1 MGDVSNNFIDNG
13 LDDMTLHLMS
23 NKKALSSYLRKN
35 DTKKYEKIKYEEEI
49 KNIHRKE
56 IIKITYDLLDNNTNL
71 YGSDI
76 INSFNDYIKNIVKKV
91 ELSKIT
97 DSKDDEEDNNIF
109 VNMDDNKKIIP
120 NVFGFEFKR
129 R

>member
-13 LDDMTLHLMS
+13 LD
-23 NKKALSSYLRKN
+23 
-35 DTKKYEKIKYEEEI
+35 EKIKYEEEI

>member
-1 MGDVSNNFIDNG
+1 MEDISNNFIDNC
-13 LDDMTLHLMS
+13 LDDITVHLMS

-56 IIKITYDLLDNNTNL
+56 IIKITYDLLDNNNNL

-76 INSFNDYIKNIVKKV
+76 INSFNDYVKNIVKKI

-97 DSKDDEEDNNIF
+97 DSKEDEDNNMFI
-109 VNMDDNKKIIP
+109 NMDDNKKIIP

>member
-1 MGDVSNNFIDNG
+1 MEDISNNFIDNG

-35 DTKKYEKIKYEEEI
+35 DTKKFEKIKYEEEI

-56 IIKITYDLLDNNTNL
+56 IIKITYDLLDNNNNL

-76 INSFNDYIKNIVKKV
+76 INSFNDYVKNIVKKM
-91 ELSKIT
+91 K
-97 DSKDDEEDNNIF
+97 
-109 VNMDDNKKIIP
+109 
-120 NVFGFEFKR
+120 G
-129 R
+129 